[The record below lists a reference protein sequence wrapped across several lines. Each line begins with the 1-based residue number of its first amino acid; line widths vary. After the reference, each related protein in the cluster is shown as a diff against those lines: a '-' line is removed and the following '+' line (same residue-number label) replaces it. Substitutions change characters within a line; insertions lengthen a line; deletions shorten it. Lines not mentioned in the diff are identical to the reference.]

1 MILKILLILFLVY
14 FLVFRFFGLLIRPFL
29 SFLFTQQGNRYHSDT
44 FGNDR
49 TQRSRD
55 GELKIDH
62 VPNDKAKKGKN
73 FEGGEYVDFEELK

>member
-1 MILKILLILFLVY
+1 MILKILLVLFLVY

-29 SFLFTQQGNRYHSDT
+29 SFLFTQQGNRYNSES
-44 FGNDR
+44 FGSGGSQR
-49 TQRSRD
+49 TRE

-73 FEGGEYVDFEELK
+73 FDGGEYVDYEELK